1 MSRKPG
7 MTMKSNVGV
16 KVVDAHSHFFTAATI
31 RAWAERGRSM
41 SSFEQR
47 TTTRT
52 DMKSIDVPDEGWDA
66 AENWV
71 EEMDRYGISAIG
83 FMVGP
88 ESYNEFLKA
97 KKRFQ
102 GRLMGYANINPSDKD
117 AVERVRMAGR
127 DRLQGI
133 KLYPSSWRDYHAY
146 DEAVYPVYEEAT
158 KQKLVVFLHFGITIG
173 GEADLRHANPIDIQL
188 PSRDFPDLNFV
199 IAHFG
204 AGWFREALLMQYQA
218 DNVYMDSSGSNSW
231 MRYQP
236 YDIDLKKVFERAIKA
251 GGAKKILFG
260 TDSTFF
266 PRGFRYNILEE
277 QYNALKALSSEPSP
291 VVTQDDIELIFHGN
305 IERLTGFKTEG

>member
-1 MSRKPG
+1 

-41 SSFEQR
+41 SNFEQR
-47 TTTRT
+47 TLTRT
-52 DMKSIDVPDEGWDA
+52 DMKSIDVPDEDWDA
-66 AENWV
+66 AEKWV
-71 EEMDRYGISAIG
+71 KEMDKYGVSAIG

-88 ESYNEFLKA
+88 ESYDEFLEA
-97 KKRFQ
+97 KKRFP
-102 GRLMGYANINPSDKD
+102 GRLIGYANVNPSDKD
-117 AVERVRMAGR
+117 AVEGVRRAGR

-146 DEAVYPVYEEAT
+146 DKAVYPVYEEAR
-158 KQKLVVFLHFGITIG
+158 KQRLVVFLHFGITIG

-236 YDIDLKKVFERAIKA
+236 YDLDLKKIFERAIRA
-251 GGAKKILFG
+251 GGAKRILFG

-277 QYNALKALSSEPSP
+277 QFNALKALSSEPSP
-291 VVTQDDIELIFHGN
+291 VVTQDDIELIFHRN
-305 IERLTGFKTEG
+305 IERLTGFRTEE